1 MWRVLIGVSLG
12 LLGLPVLAVLAS
24 WLWLD
29 AQLLGVWRDLAQTV
43 LLSYSLATAGLAL
56 GVVVGV
62 LVVGGTTALL
72 VVYFD
77 FPLRGLL
84 AWALVLPMALPAYVT
99 AYAYTDWLQYSG
111 PLQVALRQAM
121 GWEGALW
128 PEIRSLPGAVLVF
141 VLALYPYV
149 YVLGRGAMA
158 DRAAALLEAAQTLGA
173 SLGQRLW
180 RVALPLARP
189 ALLAGAALALMETLA
204 DYGVEL
210 LWRAHLHRRYLQG
223 MA

>member
-99 AYAYTDWLQYSG
+99 AYAYTD
-111 PLQVALRQAM
+111 
-121 GWEGALW
+121 
-128 PEIRSLPGAVLVF
+128 
-141 VLALYPYV
+141 
-149 YVLGRGAMA
+149 
-158 DRAAALLEAAQTLGA
+158 
-173 SLGQRLW
+173 
-180 RVALPLARP
+180 
-189 ALLAGAALALMETLA
+189 
-204 DYGVEL
+204 
-210 LWRAHLHRRYLQG
+210 
-223 MA
+223 

>member
-62 LVVGGTTALL
+62 LGGGGTTALL

-141 VLALYPYV
+141 VLALSSP
-149 YVLGRGAMA
+149 L
-158 DRAAALLEAAQTLGA
+158 
-173 SLGQRLW
+173 SS
-180 RVALPLARP
+180 LPLSS
-189 ALLAGAALALMETLA
+189 LL
-204 DYGVEL
+204 L
-210 LWRAHLHRRYLQG
+210 LFRCCCCCCGRCC
-223 MA
+223 